1 MLQARVLTV
10 HEACPAQSAR
20 GSCRG
25 AQDNTTLRLGEVAE
39 SDEAGA
45 RHGTMKRSIAL
56 IVARVAELH
65 YHAPSRSPAPGQI
78 VQVRV
83 NMRSTWRDE
92 AG

>member
-1 MLQARVLTV
+1 MLLLMLLQLLLLLL
-10 HEACPAQSAR
+10 PAAAAAAS
-20 GSCRG
+20 
-25 AQDNTTLRLGEVAE
+25 LRLGEVAE